1 MKISEILFGPKTKSI
16 SRIIE
21 KGNLDEL
28 NNFITNGGDVNKIY
42 DDKSLLH
49 YAIDNCGE
57 NYFQV
62 IELLINNGA
71 DINSTQ
77 SYYKEL
83 PLHRAC
89 ARIRPQMDVIKLLLE
104 RGSKVNIE
112 NITGK
117 TPIFNCNFSFSVE
130 LLNLLLKYG
139 ADIKHTDKYDNT
151 ILHDDYIMCGDP
163 YDFEEYLKVI
173 LSLGVDI
180 NSKNNEGKTPLNLC
194 KDRKTENILIQY
206 GAKTTIN

>member
-1 MKISEILFGPKTKSI
+1 MKINEILFGSRPKSI

-28 NNFITNGGDVNKIY
+28 NSFIRNGGNVNGKY
-42 DDKSLLH
+42 DGKSLLH
-49 YAIDNCGE
+49 FAIDNCGK
-57 NYFQV
+57 NYFEV

-71 DINSTQ
+71 DINSNQ
-77 SYYKEL
+77 SNFKEI

-89 ARIRPQMDVIKLLLE
+89 ARIRPRMDVIKLLLE

-130 LLNLLLKYG
+130 LLNLLLNYG
-139 ADIKHTDKYDNT
+139 ADIKRTDKYNNT
-151 ILHDDYIMCGDP
+151 ILHDDYILCGDDD
-163 YDFEEYLKVI
+163 DFEEYLKVI
-173 LSLGVDI
+173 ISLGVDI
-180 NSKNNEGKTPLNLC
+180 NSKNNVGHTPLDLC
-194 KDRKTENILIQY
+194 KNKRIENILIKY
-206 GAKTTIN
+206 GGKIGL